1 MSGGSW
7 VATAVS
13 VADALTTKVLRL
25 TAEGG
30 ELRAAAAQHRETVQE
45 LRSRLSA
52 AEISAEQSKQASRD
66 AQSKPYQ
73 HRCNVRKR
81 KHGAGEEDWEAR
93 YELGSETGE
102 GGDNNDSDEEP
113 RRRIR
118 RNRPKGLRYKLRR
131 AAPVSKDNIDAYTR
145 RRRDKLEQCLTT
157 MFGAKWEEY
166 YRNDGTGETLS
177 ALPSH
182 AGDRS
187 GEAAAGDIGDTAC
200 NRSPAD
206 KERRSYKHMSR

>member
-1 MSGGSW
+1 MQREESAGGQLGLTLDGRPQRRDALRRQA
-7 VATAVS
+7 VATVVS

-45 LRSRLSA
+45 LRSRLST

-81 KHGAGEEDWEAR
+81 KHGAGEEDCEA
-93 YELGSETGE
+93 
-102 GGDNNDSDEEP
+102 
-113 RRRIR
+113 
-118 RNRPKGLRYKLRR
+118 
-131 AAPVSKDNIDAYTR
+131 

-166 YRNDGTGETLS
+166 YKNDGTHGRDAIS
-177 ALPSH
+177 VA
-182 AGDRS
+182 
-187 GEAAAGDIGDTAC
+187 IAC
-200 NRSPAD
+200 G
-206 KERRSYKHMSR
+206 